1 MNEHPYTR
9 SRHARLVRFSAVLLA
24 VLALVLAACGGG
36 APADSSG
43 AGGTSNEGQSGPEVI
58 AIPTYAYVEPTV
70 TIAVTARAEATPAAT
85 AAASEAAS
93 AVVLDPEK
101 VERGRGRYEA
111 LGCAACHGEAGEG
124 AADGPSLLQFALSEE
139 DFVTFMRSGGALG
152 AEHQYSTDRLSASGG
167 ANLYQYLV
175 SLTQESS

>member
-9 SRHARLVRFSAVLLA
+9 PRRARLVRFSAG
-24 VLALVLAACGGG
+24 VLAGLGLMLLAACGGG
-36 APADSSG
+36 ATTDSTG
-43 AGGTSNEGQSGPEVI
+43 AQSASPEGQSGPEVI

-85 AAASEAAS
+85 AEAAA
-93 AVVLDPEK
+93 AVALDPEK

-124 AADGPSLLQFALSEE
+124 AADGPALLQFALSE
-139 DFVTFMRSGGALG
+139 DAFVTFMRSGGALG

-175 SLTQESS
+175 SLTQASS